1 MRQDLPDDGR
11 PKRLFDLVGAAG
23 GLLAFSPVMAVIAAA
38 IYIEDGH
45 PILFRQVRLG
55 RARRPFTI
63 VKFRTMRGG
72 RVTRVGRLL
81 RATGLDELPQFVN
94 ILRGDMSAVGPRP
107 LADADVQRL
116 GWDIPR
122 FDFRWRVLPG
132 LTGLA
137 QVTGAPSGRQSAS
150 LDRWYVGHSSLPLDV
165 RLVAL
170 SFAVNAL
177 GKRRVREFLLRT
189 RRTMKRPA
197 NVSAPAGP

>member
-1 MRQDLPDDGR
+1 
-11 PKRLFDLVGAAG
+11 
-23 GLLAFSPVMAVIAAA
+23 
-38 IYIEDGH
+38 
-45 PILFRQVRLG
+45 
-55 RARRPFTI
+55 
-63 VKFRTMRGG
+63 
-72 RVTRVGRLL
+72 
-81 RATGLDELPQFVN
+81 
-94 ILRGDMSAVGPRP
+94 MSAVGPRP
-107 LADADVQRL
+107 LADADAQRL